1 MIFFVLHLF
10 TNFRLSSKSVLIL
23 MKILIFII
31 LIFIIIVFLLH
42 YTGSFDAECR
52 SDIDCEQ
59 YKTCQ
64 PICRLQCKSTI
75 CTIVGDVET
84 SDKGVDTF
92 VQRRKLYHRPIVKS
106 EEEPFDTIGNPFA
119 SEALLRSHPPMPE
132 KRDLVTHLTISESE
146 LEAELKQH
154 LEPEKSGLGSFVTA
168 PTVFNDAKLTIGT
181 SVAHGKRS
189 PGVDDIT
196 LTMSRE
202 LLSEDIHLQ
211 RDVVSSPA
219 FNPQPP
225 GFTPT
230 PKIQTG
236 TTGVTEQY
244 PLNSLESFENIDD
257 EKKDC
262 DNENCDG
269 QSKTTTTFW
278 PITTKALKTTKIHQQ
293 KMQFLKGLSRTT
305 QRVPS
310 HGSWT
315 PLGKPQTMQ
324 RTTLKSCDSPPICG
338 RNCGVVIDPN
348 GCQSCDC
355 LWRSKNCRSDIECR
369 SLDGQICDFGRC
381 ECGTS
386 YT

>member
-1 MIFFVLHLF
+1 
-10 TNFRLSSKSVLIL
+10 
-23 MKILIFII
+23 
-31 LIFIIIVFLLH
+31 
-42 YTGSFDAECR
+42 
-52 SDIDCEQ
+52 
-59 YKTCQ
+59 
-64 PICRLQCKSTI
+64 
-75 CTIVGDVET
+75 
-84 SDKGVDTF
+84 
-92 VQRRKLYHRPIVKS
+92 
-106 EEEPFDTIGNPFA
+106 
-119 SEALLRSHPPMPE
+119 MPE

-225 GFTPT
+225 GSTPT
-230 PKIQTG
+230 PKTQTG

-244 PLNSLESFENIDD
+244 PINSLESFENIDD

-262 DNENCDG
+262 DSENCDG

-315 PLGKPQTMQ
+315 PLGKPQTIMQ

-369 SLDGQICDFGRC
+369 LLDGQICDFGRC
-381 ECGTS
+381 ECGPGYEHHQKSGICQKSNAIRHARQRGVAFLHTS
-386 YT
+386 PIPPTLLTLDILPSSSLISGRSHHSLHTRQFKYQIADFFNRIRRSTIYNANYKKHRSG